1 MTRHRK
7 PRSPID
13 PRASWPDLYDTFSAL
28 PHYKLASLA
37 AALVTRDTDRQIE
50 ILCHCRHPRDPH
62 SLARSGGRLH
72 EPRLY
77 RRLARLLE
85 TK

>member
-13 PRASWPDLYDTFSAL
+13 PRASRPDLYDTFSAL

-37 AALVTRDTDRQIE
+37 AALEPT
-50 ILCHCRHPRDPH
+50 
-62 SLARSGGRLH
+62 GGYCEGSTGTGIVRG
-72 EPRLY
+72 RG
-77 RRLARLLE
+77 RR
-85 TK
+85 K